1 MDLFYR
7 FENEWIAIAMDWW
20 HADSCEKFF
29 RESTA
34 PAMELRH
41 ATMLE
46 F

>member
-7 FENEWIAIAMDWW
+7 VFYHHIGEYRKFDWW
-20 HADSCEKFF
+20 ASPKWRGE
-29 RESTA
+29 A
-34 PAMELRH
+34 AELRH